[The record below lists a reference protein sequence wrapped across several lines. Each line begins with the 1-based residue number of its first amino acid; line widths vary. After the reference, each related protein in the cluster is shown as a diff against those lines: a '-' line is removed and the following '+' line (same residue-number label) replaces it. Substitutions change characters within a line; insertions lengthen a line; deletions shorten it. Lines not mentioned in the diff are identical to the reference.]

1 LDENKQPTFPSPF
14 KQLDYQDG
22 APPKCL
28 RELRMMQLSASI
40 REKPDWERKK
50 DDPAIVTKWRQE
62 ATAPQPDD
70 AANPGRVVTPEM
82 FDYVLAELDYYKQR
96 MDGPMQIAGV
106 DGVWRADHLVEDSLR
121 EELRKHVANLE
132 SVPDDLKDWHPG
144 SDKKVLDLVHPS
156 LFCLVYG
163 VTRVV
168 PESDIGKPPLSLMG
182 SGQIIQPPVAAAPI
196 KKGRMP
202 RNLNEDPSGR
212 DFGVS
217 KKFQWLPS
225 EFSVSPSGQVS
236 IDSYINNLHPVYQS
250 DCATVIGRVFERFV
264 PMFNKVLTDVFNP
277 RPDRIDVDTAWY
289 VSLDAESVSHR
300 IDTILWSHLHS

>member
-1 LDENKQPTFPSPF
+1 
-14 KQLDYQDG
+14 
-22 APPKCL
+22 
-28 RELRMMQLSASI
+28 MMQLSASI

-106 DGVWRADHLVEDSLR
+106 DGVWRADHLVEDGLR
-121 EELRKHVANLE
+121 EELRKQVKKLE
-132 SVPDDLKDWHPG
+132 SVPDDVKDWHPG
-144 SDKKVLDLVHPS
+144 SNKKVLDLVHPS

-225 EFSVSPSGQVS
+225 EFSVSPSG
-236 IDSYINNLHPVYQS
+236 
-250 DCATVIGRVFERFV
+250 RVFERFV